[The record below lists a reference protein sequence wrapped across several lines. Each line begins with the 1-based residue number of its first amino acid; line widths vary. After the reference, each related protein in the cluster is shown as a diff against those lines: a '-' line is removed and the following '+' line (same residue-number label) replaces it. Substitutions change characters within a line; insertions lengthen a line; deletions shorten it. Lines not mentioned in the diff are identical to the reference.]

1 MWRGGRSDHVSA
13 TRGSV
18 PSSLLTIQC
27 WVINDEED
35 LGITDVKLWNEPLAI
50 LYGYMC
56 EFLEFLFEEFY
67 FGRIWTSSSWLL
79 LLCLF
84 PPPHPDWL
92 PSTAGSGSSPGG
104 HRLLPLPPGSSSSL
118 TEITQTVFGA
128 FDGFYL
134 LLVYNRFYIFT
145 S

>member
-13 TRGSV
+13 TSGSV
-18 PSSLLTIQC
+18 PSSRPH
-27 WVINDEED
+27 W
-35 LGITDVKLWNEPLAI
+35 ITDAKLWNEPLAI
-50 LYGYMC
+50 LYDDMC
-56 EFLEFLFEEFY
+56 EFLEFLFDNIFLLCKKKKINRW

-79 LLCLF
+79 LLCLL
-84 PPPHPDWL
+84 PPPPPDWL
-92 PSTAGSGSSPGG
+92 QSTAGSGSSPGG
-104 HRLLPLPPGSSSSL
+104 HRLLPLPPGSSSHL
-118 TEITQTVFGA
+118 AEITQTVFGA